1 MLWKSIALS
10 QFNANV
16 VLVIVYAPLA
26 YFNLLEQHSTEAKDL
41 PTPLSLALTILFC
54 MMCEDCTFYFSHRFL
69 HCKAIYPYIHKVHH
83 QHKVTIGIASEYAH
97 PVEYALGN
105 LLPASIGP
113 ILLGPK
119 MHLISVFAWYAV
131 RVGETLDGHC
141 GYEFSWSPFRLIPFS
156 GSAEYHDFH
165 HSCNVGN
172 YASFF
177 CVWDNIFNTNKDFY
191 DMLE

>member
-26 YFNLLEQHSTEAKDL
+26 YFNLLEHHSTEAKDL

>member
-1 MLWKSIALS
+1 MS
-10 QFNANV
+10 
-16 VLVIVYAPLA
+16 
-26 YFNLLEQHSTEAKDL
+26 
-41 PTPLSLALTILFC
+41 
-54 MMCEDCTFYFSHRFL
+54 
-69 HCKAIYPYIHKVHH
+69 
-83 QHKVTIGIASEYAH
+83 IGIASEYTH

-105 LLPASIGP
+105 LLPAAIGP

-119 MHLISVFAWYAV
+119 MHLVSVFAWYAV
-131 RVGETLDGHC
+131 RVGESLDGHC

-165 HSCNVGN
+165 HSSNVGN

-191 DMLE
+191 EMLEERQSATKSKED